1 MISTIEQLH
10 GQIEDAW
17 RSGRQLDVISR
28 CGNLLDSRGY
38 LDVFDFPG
46 EMPAST
52 KREILARML
61 DARKDSWAVEENGK
75 ISGVRIPAPVE
86 GAEVQKDKYISG
98 KHRFR
103 ERQRYPQGRP
113 SRRGGR

>member
-38 LDVFDFPG
+38 LDVFDFPE

-52 KREILARML
+52 KREILAGIL
-61 DARKDSWAVEENGK
+61 SARKDAWVVEENGK
-75 ISGVRIPAPVE
+75 ISGIRIPAPIE
-86 GAEVQKDKYISG
+86 GANAQKDKYVSG

-103 ERQRYPQGRP
+103 EHQRYPE
-113 SRRGGR
+113 RRNRI